1 VIFSDVD
8 LPDGSGPGDKSGNR
22 QASTRIECFST
33 DGGLLFSSFIPASPG
48 DKSVSFLGI
57 VFTDARIAKVRI
69 TSGDAVP
76 GPNDDE
82 KHDIVMMDDFLYG
95 EPQPIQPIP

>member
-1 VIFSDVD
+1 MPGPGAKTKPAKTRGFGVIFSDVD
-8 LPDGSGPGDKSGNR
+8 LPDGSGPGDKNGNR

-76 GPNDDE
+76 GPNG
-82 KHDIVMMDDFLYG
+82 G
-95 EPQPIQPIP
+95 ENMTSS